1 MGFHCVLL
9 LLLLLKGKVQ
19 VERQFLFKEV
29 NFKYCCQTKKETKLE
44 PVRQLS
50 ARVCSFPVVRNF
62 CIHYILLNCKNGSNI
77 IPFTQAFLRAFCST
91 HSVIMIKYIKVC
103 FYFSTEMGIN
113 WCRCERRFLSK
124 LFLHF
129 FSPLLLTAVLEL
141 RWWRASYEWIRMQV
155 MMERCVITLNGQ
167 LPLAWIN
174 EGTFTVAVHRD
185 FETLRYPERFCN
197 TPHWCQVN
205 WAH

>member
-1 MGFHCVLL
+1 MGFTV
-9 LLLLLKGKVQ
+9 LLLLKGKVQ

-29 NFKYCCQTKKETKLE
+29 NFKYCCQTKKRDKTGACETVVCKSLQFSSSEKL
-44 PVRQLS
+44 LYS
-50 ARVCSFPVVRNF
+50 LCSSQSQEW
-62 CIHYILLNCKNGSNI
+62 IKHY
-77 IPFTQAFLRAFCST
+77 PFYTGLPDFCST
-91 HSVIMIKYIKVC
+91 HSVLMIKHIKVC

-113 WCRCERRFLSK
+113 WCRCEQRFLSK

-129 FSPLLLTAVLEL
+129 FSPLLLADALEL
-141 RWWRASYEWIRMQV
+141 RWRRASCEWIRMQV

-174 EGTFTVAVHRD
+174 ERTFTVAVHRD
-185 FETLRYPERFCN
+185 FETLRYPERFCS
-197 TPHWCQVN
+197 TLRRCQVS